1 MKIGVVVPAHNEEQH
16 LPACLQS
23 IQEAIEKVPDEQ
35 VEVMVVLDSCTDQ
48 SRSIVQRY
56 GGHCCK

>member
-16 LPACLQS
+16 LSACLQS

-35 VEVMVVLDSCTDQ
+35 
-48 SRSIVQRY
+48 
-56 GGHCCK
+56 

>member
-23 IQEAIEKVPDEQ
+23 IQEAIEKVP
-35 VEVMVVLDSCTDQ
+35 MNKSRLWLYLIVVRISRAQLYSATGKLD
-48 SRSIVQRY
+48 
-56 GGHCCK
+56 

>member
-23 IQEAIEKVPDEQ
+23 IQEAIEKYR
-35 VEVMVVLDSCTDQ
+35 MNKSRLWLYLIVVRISRAQLYSATGKLD
-48 SRSIVQRY
+48 
-56 GGHCCK
+56 

>member
-48 SRSIVQRY
+48 SRSIVQ
-56 GGHCCK
+56 

>member
-23 IQEAIEKVPDEQ
+23 IQ
-35 VEVMVVLDSCTDQ
+35 
-48 SRSIVQRY
+48 
-56 GGHCCK
+56 